1 MRPNASSHL
10 SFAFETQTMDQNR
23 TPANRHTWRP
33 AHRQS
38 GPARLSVRR
47 RSMDGVRGESFLV
60 QPVSLEKKPP
70 VQHAQVP
77 KKGNMSASLGST
89 ARRLSLLEEAVRQ
102 GAKPQTKSRTGRLRP
117 TKLKFITIVSVLMV
131 LATGYVSIDTWLTN
145 RTVLAQAKAQQL
157 QSTIPPQKAE
167 KEDAAASTASESKR
181 YTLADYKVAPD
192 MPRAIYITKLNMS
205 GRILPMGLKDG
216 AVDAPKNA
224 YDAGWYTGSAKPGA
238 TGAALFD
245 GHASEAGGFG
255 LFGNLH
261 KLSNGDVVTVEMGD
275 GTEYDY
281 EIIGKERVAKES
293 VDMTK
298 ALQVQGGAEQGAT
311 FITCAGKW
319 IEAEQTLSERVLLYA
334 KRI

>member
-1 MRPNASSHL
+1 MRQITPSHL
-10 SFAFETQTMDQNR
+10 SFAFETQTMDKKR
-23 TPANRHTWRP
+23 TPETRHSWRP

-38 GPARLSVRR
+38 GPAQLSVRR

-60 QPVSLEKKPP
+60 QPIPLEKKLP
-70 VQHAQVP
+70 VQHSPVP

-102 GAKPQTKSRTGRLRP
+102 GAKPQTKSLTNRLRP
-117 TKLKFITIVSVLMV
+117 TKLKFITVVAAVMV

-157 QSTIPPQKAE
+157 QSTITPQKAE
-167 KEDAAASTASESKR
+167 KEHAAASTATESKR
-181 YTLADYKVAPD
+181 YSLADYKVASD
-192 MPRAIYITKLNMS
+192 MPRAMYITKLNMS

-224 YDAGWYTGSAKPGA
+224 YDAGWYTGSAKPG
-238 TGAALFD
+238 TPGAALFD
-245 GHASEAGGFG
+245 GHASETGGFG

-261 KLSNGDVVTVEMGD
+261 KLSQGDVITVEMGD
-275 GTEYDY
+275 GTKYDY

-293 VDMTK
+293 VDMPK

-319 IEAEQTLSERVLLYA
+319 IEAEQTLSERILLYA